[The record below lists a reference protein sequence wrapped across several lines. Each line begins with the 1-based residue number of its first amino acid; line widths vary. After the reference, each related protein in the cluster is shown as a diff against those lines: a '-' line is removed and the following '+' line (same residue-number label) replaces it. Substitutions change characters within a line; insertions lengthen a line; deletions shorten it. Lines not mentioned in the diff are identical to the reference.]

1 MPPSETV
8 LRGFASAQAA
18 LPTDRAG
25 TLVGRVW
32 DPAVAGPSP
41 VVLLD
46 GNLHDL
52 SDTYPTVRDLC
63 EEPSPAKA
71 AREAAGAVLGSVAE
85 VLESTA
91 AGSSTDPR
99 LLAPVDLQSVKAA
112 GVTFAVSMLER
123 IIEERVKGDL
133 AAAASLREQILADI
147 GADLRSVAPGSEDAQ
162 KLKAFLTERG
172 LWSQYLEVGIGP
184 DAEIFTKAPTL
195 AAVGTL
201 CPVGVPPQ
209 STWNNPEPEVAL
221 VISSRAAIVGA
232 TLGNDVNLRDV
243 EGRSALLLPQA
254 KDNNASCA
262 LGPFVRLF
270 DDTFSLEDVRSL
282 TVELEISGVDGF
294 ELRDSS
300 PMSQISRQPED
311 LVSQLFRS
319 HQYPDGAV
327 LMLGTL
333 FAPVVDRDTEGLGF
347 THRPGDVVRIS
358 APQLGALV
366 NEVRHC
372 DDCEPWSFGLRDL
385 MGNLSGRQLL

>member
-1 MPPSETV
+1 
-8 LRGFASAQAA
+8 
-18 LPTDRAG
+18 
-25 TLVGRVW
+25 
-32 DPAVAGPSP
+32 
-41 VVLLD
+41 
-46 GNLHDL
+46 
-52 SDTYPTVRDLC
+52 VRDLC

-71 AREAAGAVLGSVAE
+71 ARQAAGSLLGSVAE
-85 VLESTA
+85 VLENTA
-91 AGSSTDPR
+91 AGTATGPR
-99 LLAPVDLQSVKAA
+99 LLAPVDLQSIKAA

-133 AAAASLREQILADI
+133 AAAARLREQILDEI
-147 GADLRSVAPGSEDAQ
+147 GADLTAVAPGSDDAQ
-162 KLKAFLTERG
+162 KLKAFLTDRG

-201 CPVGVPPQ
+201 SPVGVPPH

-221 VISSRAAIVGA
+221 VISSRGAIVGA

-262 LGPFVRLF
+262 LGPFMRIF
-270 DDTFSLEDVRSL
+270 DETFSLEDVRSL
-282 TVELEISGVDGF
+282 TVELEITGPDGF
-294 ELRDSS
+294 ELSDSS
-300 PMSQISRQPED
+300 PMTQISRQPED
-311 LVSQLFRS
+311 LVAQLFRS
-319 HQYPDGAV
+319 HQYPDGAL

-347 THRPGDVVRIS
+347 THHPGDVVRIS
-358 APQLGALV
+358 APELGALV

-385 MGNLSGRQLL
+385 MGNLAQRQLL

>member
-1 MPPSETV
+1 MSSETI
-8 LRGFASAQAA
+8 LRSFASAPAT
-18 LPTDRAG
+18 LPVG
-25 TLVGRVW
+25 EPGILVGRVW
-32 DPAVAGPSP
+32 DPAVGGPSP
-41 VVLLD
+41 VVVLD
-46 GNLHDL
+46 GDVHDL
-52 SDTYPTVRDLC
+52 SRTYATVRDLC

-85 VLESTA
+85 LLENTA
-91 AGSSTDPR
+91 AGTATGSR

-133 AAAASLREQILADI
+133 AAAASLRHQILAEI
-147 GADLRSVAPGSEDAQ
+147 GADLTSVRPGSQDAE

-201 CPVGVPPQ
+201 GPVGVPPH

-221 VISSRAAIVGA
+221 VISSHASIVGA

-270 DDTFSLEDVRSL
+270 DETFSLEDVRSL
-282 TVELEISGVDGF
+282 TVELEITGADGF

-300 PMSQISRQPED
+300 PMTQISRQPEE
-311 LVSQLFRS
+311 LVEQLFRS

-327 LMLGTL
+327 LLLGTL
-333 FAPVVDRDTEGLGF
+333 FAPVVDRATEGLGF
-347 THRPGDVVRIS
+347 THHQGDVVRIS

-372 DDCEPWSFGLRDL
+372 EDCEPWSFGLRDL
-385 MGNLSGRQLL
+385 MANLAERRLL